1 VLTACTCRVP
11 MANNTALVT
20 FSLISLLTLM
30 AGVALG

>member
-1 VLTACTCRVP
+1 